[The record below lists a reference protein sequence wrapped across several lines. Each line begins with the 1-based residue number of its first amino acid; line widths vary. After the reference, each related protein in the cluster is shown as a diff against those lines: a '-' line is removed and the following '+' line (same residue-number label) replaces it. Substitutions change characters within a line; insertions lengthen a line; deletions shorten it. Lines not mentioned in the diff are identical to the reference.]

1 MAPITEQQR
10 YMQQALQLIES
21 VGGRVE
27 IQKVNSD
34 ADNLI
39 SARNFDVKYKG
50 DRPTIG
56 FKKYQIDNLMNPD
69 VRKVEVAKF
78 EKRKTYSQIEY
89 SKATLQKRRTKFIER
104 AIQIAAEKAALAE
117 NNKH

>member
-1 MAPITEQQR
+1 
-10 YMQQALQLIES
+10 
-21 VGGRVE
+21 
-27 IQKVNSD
+27 
-34 ADNLI
+34 
-39 SARNFDVKYKG
+39 
-50 DRPTIG
+50 
-56 FKKYQIDNLMNPD
+56 MNPD